1 MIYCFFDILVFVIL
15 IFFCL
20 VFNEQIICNFCGMN
34 DNTKNEISERGNK
47 EINDILI
54 EELDDESSNSF
65 A

>member
-1 MIYCFFDILVFVIL
+1 
-15 IFFCL
+15 
-20 VFNEQIICNFCGMN
+20 MN